1 MGACTLSFL
10 MLLNLP
16 FPLISVLIF
25 GLVGM
30 APAGILMALSAEA
43 MRVESR
49 SIGMGVFF
57 MGQVLLQST
66 APPVAGWL
74 YDITNDVNLT
84 ILFAVALFL
93 ATGLL
98 PSKLLLSVFKKSGQA
113 RNLDSNAINRK
124 SNLSRFFKVTNL
136 FKVSSVLFAFP

>member
-1 MGACTLSFL
+1 

-25 GLVGM
+25 GLAGM

-57 MGQVLLQST
+57 MGQVL
-66 APPVAGWL
+66 P
-74 YDITNDVNLT
+74 
-84 ILFAVALFL
+84 
-93 ATGLL
+93 
-98 PSKLLLSVFKKSGQA
+98 
-113 RNLDSNAINRK
+113 INR
-124 SNLSRFFKVTNL
+124 SAGSWLVI
-136 FKVSSVLFAFP
+136 

>member
-1 MGACTLSFL
+1 
-10 MLLNLP
+10 
-16 FPLISVLIF
+16 
-25 GLVGM
+25 M

-74 YDITNDVNLT
+74 YD
-84 ILFAVALFL
+84 
-93 ATGLL
+93 
-98 PSKLLLSVFKKSGQA
+98 
-113 RNLDSNAINRK
+113 
-124 SNLSRFFKVTNL
+124 VTTT
-136 FKVSSVLFAFP
+136 